1 MSESIFI
8 PVGVETVDDATEK
21 PSKTYK
27 LDLDRGRIAGYVD
40 GQEAVR
46 QATRKVLM
54 TPRFKCLI
62 YNHQYGSETE
72 DAVTVNDA
80 TREYTEAVVP
90 FFVKDALKPDTRIL
104 DVYDFEISF
113 EDEKAYIRF
122 VEDTIFGRVTIEEVI
137 GNV

>member
-1 MSESIFI
+1 MASVFI
-8 PVGVETVDDATEK
+8 PIPVDTVKTAEER

-46 QATRKVLM
+46 QAIRKVLL

-62 YNHQYGSETE
+62 YDHQYGTEVE

-90 FFVKDALKPDTRIL
+90 DFVKDALKPDTRVL
-104 DVYDFEISF
+104 DVYDFAF
-113 EDEKAYIRF
+113 EFTDEKAYISF
-122 VEDTIFGRVTIEEVI
+122 VADTIFGRVSIEEVI
-137 GNV
+137 E